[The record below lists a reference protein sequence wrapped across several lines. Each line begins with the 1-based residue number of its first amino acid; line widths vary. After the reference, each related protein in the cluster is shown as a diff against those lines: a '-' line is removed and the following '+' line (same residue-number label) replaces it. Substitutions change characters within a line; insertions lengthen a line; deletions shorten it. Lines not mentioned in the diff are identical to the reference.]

1 MSIGT
6 PNGILDITG
15 ATLRVSKME
24 FRQSTG
30 FDTVL
35 NNVARNTMLLM
46 DETEQTT
53 SNSWALK
60 LPNAWVAEFHGY
72 WASGSSGAP
81 ILFNF
86 YNDSTSGTNGYTLS
100 MDDTTI
106 SINYDG
112 GSVLGSA
119 TLSSTLN
126 NDAYRKV
133 AIIFERSVLDVSV
146 DGEHVF
152 HFADSQLR
160 DRVYDNNSGYVTF
173 THSST
178 DERKLKNLKFTN
190 GDKWVREID
199 SSNIAYVGGNV
210 GIGTTIPGTKLD
222 VSGTVRGTHLMGDGS
237 AISAIQSSNVSD
249 FVSNVSR
256 IGTLET
262 DLSTVSGDLSD
273 NSSRITALESGDISI
288 SGDKTFTGDII
299 FESNVHMNGGNVF
312 VANTVNLTVTDPIIE
327 LGSNN
332 SGTNDLGIIM
342 TRHGATNSNV
352 AVVFDE
358 SADILR
364 MGYTLNGANDTVVDL
379 DSNALAVSVQGNLE
393 VGTANLFVDTSTS
406 RVGIGTTSPGG
417 PLHVK
422 AVGSTTLTNESPITN
437 GIFVYNDQN
446 SANQDACMG
455 IRVAGSSA
463 GDPFLSFDIANEYGW
478 AWGMD
483 NSDGNKMK
491 LGANWHTV
499 SNDTKMTIDTSG
511 NVGIGTSSPLSPL
524 DILAV
529 KGITTATS
537 VDNLVSNAT
546 IRISG
551 YAENQDAL
559 CIGMLGTDTSGDS
572 GNNPYAYIQNVWDNP
587 KTARPLLLNPAG
599 GNVGIGTTNPVVKL
613 DVVGGNIG
621 LDYGRAIEVSPS
633 MAASWT
639 SGTTKLIETDWG
651 TGDEVRFFT
660 PGTQSA
666 TQKMV
671 INSYGNVCIGTT
683 TPLAQLHIGPK
694 DNNHIYLASSNNS
707 YGWKLDTDDQMGG
720 NVPFRIIKRTG
731 GVDSTVLTIKN
742 QNGNVGIGTTN
753 PATYLHL
760 SAKTG
765 NPGATEGDFVGTHNL
780 TEYLRFTGDGDSG
793 DVNSVSV
800 GFKVGGDDNDNVNP
814 DGRLD
819 ICANDGA
826 SVGNSYGQ
834 IPDKTIATFLGSG
847 NVGIGTTNP
856 QNKLDVRSDNYAT
869 FGKATYNAAGWSGI
883 RLGTPYTTNHDA
895 YCSVIESYNNHATD
909 YNSALRF
916 KTSNGNNAAATER
929 MRIASNG
936 CIGIGTSDPGSCLL
950 NVQGG
955 AAHFKGNG
963 PGVHIQPVQT
973 TGGGQNLFTGFRT
986 GDSYGRAQLVLSSA
1000 YSDVIIASSQINNN
1014 HGSNLSFVTYDPNN
1028 FNAYRKFVINQGNWG
1043 SRKQF
1048 LDFGYGDKADP
1059 NPHGYINSTDTVM
1072 TLDGVNKRMG
1082 IGTITP
1088 SYGKLHING
1097 NSAGAWPN
1105 YYYFNGN
1112 GGLSHSTNW
1121 SLANTSLYASG
1132 GIVAGDYVAASDE
1145 RIKKDIVDADDSE
1158 CLEALR
1164 LLKPKRYR
1172 YKDELDRGE
1181 GTVWGFIAQEV
1192 RETLPHS
1199 TKLLKS
1205 VVPNIYEMANVSSS
1219 NVITFTNFNTADLE
1233 SNATTFIRTMGADG
1247 AEHGIHLE
1255 EVIDE
1260 HTIRVKE
1267 DLTDWIGSVDE
1278 TGNIIAG
1285 TQLFVYGQ
1293 EVDNFVFLKKD
1304 AVWTTATAALQ
1315 EVDRQLQAEKTKTAT
1330 LETQVA
1336 SLLERV
1342 TALENA

>member
-100 MDDTTI
+100 MNDTAI

-112 GSVLGSA
+112 GSTLGSA

-126 NDAYRKV
+126 TDAYRKV
-133 AIIFERSVLDVSV
+133 VIIFERSVLDVSV

-222 VSGTVRGTHLMGDGS
+222 VSGTVRGTHLIGDGS
-237 AISAIQSSNVSD
+237 AISSIQSSNVSD
-249 FVSNVSR
+249 FASNVSR

-262 DLSTVSGDLSD
+262 NFSIVSSNLSD
-273 NSSRITALESGDISI
+273 NSSRITALESGDINI

-342 TRHGATNSNV
+342 TRHGATNSNIALV
-352 AVVFDE
+352 YDE
-358 SADILR
+358 SEDILR
-364 MGYTLNGANDTVVDL
+364 MGYTLNGASDSIVSL
-379 DSNALAVSVQGNLE
+379 DSNALSVSVQGALSAASVTTDDYLIHGGDTDTK
-393 VGTANLFVDTSTS
+393 VGFPSADTFTVTTANSERLRVDS
-406 RVGIGTTSPGG
+406 
-417 PLHVK
+417 
-422 AVGSTTLTNESPITN
+422 
-437 GIFVYNDQN
+437 
-446 SANQDACMG
+446 
-455 IRVAGSSA
+455 
-463 GDPFLSFDIANEYGW
+463 
-478 AWGMD
+478 
-483 NSDGNKMK
+483 
-491 LGANWHTV
+491 
-499 SNDTKMTIDTSG
+499 SG
-511 NVGIGTSSPLSPL
+511 NVGIGTASPGYNLEVGGRISTFNNGTYTPSIMFKSGTSNTNEWMIRANVSDTYAGEFTIGRSDTTSPSYFTIINSGNVGIGTNDPLQPLHVKGSGQNPVIYMTDPTNNRHASGMGSHHVSGVGQRLDFYTGDSGANGTSLSSSHIRMSIDANGKVGIGGTNPLSPL
-524 DILAV
+524 DIKAV
-529 KGITTATS
+529 NGITTAATTS
-537 VDNLVSNAT
+537 DLLSNAT

-551 YAENQDAL
+551 YHETEDAL
-559 CIGMLGTDTSGDS
+559 CIGMLSTDTAGNS
-572 GNNPYAYIQNVWDNP
+572 GNNPYAYIQNIWDTN

-599 GNVGIGTTNPVVKL
+599 GNVGIGTTDPKSALHVTGVVSYNNQNTPG
-613 DVVGGNIG
+613 VEMGVHGS
-621 LDYGRAIEVSPS
+621 YYAAIE
-633 MAASWT
+633 MT
-639 SGTTKLIETDWG
+639 SITQQTGWIDFKTTDSNSDYVDRIRGGLG
-651 TGDEVRFFT
+651 NLQFFT
-660 PGTQSA
+660 
-666 TQKMV
+666 
-671 INSYGNVCIGTT
+671 NS
-683 TPLAQLHIGPK
+683 
-694 DNNHIYLASSNNS
+694 
-707 YGWKLDTDDQMGG
+707 GG
-720 NVPFRIIKRTG
+720 ERMRI
-731 GVDSTVLTIKN
+731 DS
-742 QNGNVGIGTTN
+742 
-753 PATYLHL
+753 
-760 SAKTG
+760 
-765 NPGATEGDFVGTHNL
+765 
-780 TEYLRFTGDGDSG
+780 
-793 DVNSVSV
+793 
-800 GFKVGGDDNDNVNP
+800 
-814 DGRLD
+814 
-819 ICANDGA
+819 
-826 SVGNSYGQ
+826 
-834 IPDKTIATFLGSG
+834 SG
-847 NVGIGTTNP
+847 NVGIGTSSPGIVLDVGSSLTNP
-856 QNKLDVRSDNYAT
+856 QIGRDYAVGSVHDADKRDAIYFGRWDGTGRDFLGIKCRVDTHGNLGYGSYSNQSKIEFYTWGNNYA
-869 FGKATYNAAGWSGI
+869 SSREVMCI
-883 RLGTPYTTNHDA
+883 RGD
-895 YCSVIESYNNHATD
+895 
-909 YNSALRF
+909 
-916 KTSNGNNAAATER
+916 GNV
-929 MRIASNG
+929 
-936 CIGIGTSDPGSCLL
+936 GIGTNSPSKKLH
-950 NVQGG
+950 VQGG
-955 AAHFKGNG
+955 AAYFRGNG
-963 PGVHIQPVQT
+963 PGVHIQPAQT
-973 TGGGQNLFTGFRT
+973 TGGGQNIFTGFRT
-986 GDSYGRAQLVLSSA
+986 GDSHGRAQLVLSSA

-1028 FNAYRKFVINQGNWG
+1028 SASYRKFVINQGNWG

-1097 NSAGAWPN
+1097 NSAGAWTN
-1105 YYYFNGN
+1105 YYYFNGG

-1121 SLANTSLYASG
+1121 ALANTSLYASG

-1278 TGNIIAG
+1278 TGNVIAG